1 MPQPFPSMPGFPS
14 WSEFSGL
21 MQAQNRLLEQLPA
34 TLRTLTEVL
43 DKFAPAANDAIETV
57 ETSRRVTA
65 RVEALVAELE
75 GPLRELIPEIQKLT
89 SAPAANDAVQ
99 TVATS
104 HRVTTRI
111 EALIADLE
119 QPIRELIPAIQKL
132 TAVLNDPA
140 VATIP
145 TTIQRMHEEV
155 NPILDRFASI
165 RGVAVNGGRRAKH
178 LVNAVADRAHQS
190 GGRTK

>member
-1 MPQPFPSMPGFPS
+1 MPQPFSSMPGFPS
-14 WSEFSGL
+14 WSEFSGM

-43 DKFAPAANDAIETV
+43 EKFAPAANDAVEAMETSRRVTARVEALIEELELPIRELIPEIQKLTATPAANDAVQTV

-65 RVEALVAELE
+65 RVEAV
-75 GPLRELIPEIQKLT
+75 
-89 SAPAANDAVQ
+89 
-99 TVATS
+99 
-104 HRVTTRI
+104 
-111 EALIADLE
+111 IADLE

-145 TTIQRMHEEV
+145 ATVQRMHEEV
-155 NPILDRFASI
+155 NPILDRLALI
-165 RGVAVNGGRRAKH
+165 RGAAVNGGRRAKH
-178 LVNAVADRAHQS
+178 LVNAVADRAYPS
-190 GGRTK
+190 TSRTK